1 MNTSARFYRILLVA
15 ACVTAC
21 SAPTQLRANPAAGPD
36 GTVMP
41 GTSWLIHAGALIDG
55 RADRVTRDVSIR
67 VQGGKI
73 TAVIPGHPR
82 PRGDERVIDLR
93 AYTVLPGFMDM
104 HTHLTSELS
113 PTSYSERFFL
123 DPADVA
129 LRGAQA
135 ARRTLMAGFTTVRDL
150 GDSHNVSAALRSGVA
165 KGWIVGPRIFTSTKS
180 IATTGGHA
188 DPTNGLNH
196 ELMGNPGPRQGVING
211 PDEARRAVRQR
222 YKDGADLI
230 KVTATG
236 GVLSL
241 AQSGQNP
248 QLTSAEL
255 EAIVSAARDYGF
267 TVAVHAHGAEGMK
280 RAIEAGVDSIE
291 HGTLMTDEIM
301 ALMKQHGTY
310 YVPTISA
317 GRWVADLAQR
327 EDSFLPAVVRPK
339 AAALGPRIQETFA
352 RAYQAGVKIAFGTD
366 SGVSPHGDNAREF
379 LYMVEAG
386 MPPMAAIQSATLEA
400 ARLLRVDDRLGTVEA
415 GKIAD
420 IIAVRGDPLERI
432 EVVLDVAFVMKDG
445 KVYKHP

>member
-1 MNTSARFYRILLVA
+1 MTTRAMFHRILLVA

-55 RADRVTRDVSIR
+55 RADSATRDVSIR
-67 VQGGKI
+67 VRDGKI
-73 TAVIPGHPR
+73 LAVLPGHAR
-82 PRGDERVIDLR
+82 PQRDERVIDLR
-93 AYTVLPGFMDM
+93 GYTVLPGLMDM
-104 HTHLTSELS
+104 HTHLTSELG

-123 DPADVA
+123 DPAHFA
-129 LRGAQA
+129 LRGAQY

-150 GDSHNVSAALRSGVA
+150 GDRHNVSVALRDGIA
-165 KGWIVGPRIFTSTKS
+165 RGWIVGPRVFTATKS

-188 DPTNGLNH
+188 DPTNGLNQ
-196 ELMGNPGPRQGVING
+196 ELMGAPGPREGVING

-241 AQSGQNP
+241 AASGQNP
-248 QLTSAEL
+248 QLTFAEL
-255 EAIVSAARDYGF
+255 EAIVAAARDYGF

-280 RAIEAGVDSIE
+280 RAIEAGVSSIE
-291 HGTLMTDEIM
+291 HGTLMTDEVI

-317 GRWVADLAQR
+317 GRWVGALAQG
-327 EDSFLPAVVRPK
+327 EDSFLPPVVRPK

-379 LYMVEAG
+379 AYMVEAG

-400 ARLLRVDDRLGTVEA
+400 ARLLRVDDRLGTIEP
-415 GKIAD
+415 GKLAD
-420 IIAVRGDPLERI
+420 IIAVRGDPLENV
-432 EVVLDVAFVMKDG
+432 EALLDVAFVMKDG
-445 KVYKHP
+445 RVYKHP